1 MDKLTFTRC
10 CPGLSFVNICERA
23 MSNLNI
29 GQAGLSLMMDPNAD
43 RFLIEDVI
51 GGTTSMKAVRQNI
64 YDYYAAV
71 PITVDILKC
80 RLALLDGGSN
90 GS

>member
-1 MDKLTFTRC
+1 MDKLTFTVY
-10 CPGLSFVNICERA
+10 CPWLSFVNICERA

-51 GGTTSMKAVRQNI
+51 GGYINES
-64 YDYYAAV
+64 
-71 PITVDILKC
+71 C
-80 RLALLDGGSN
+80 
-90 GS
+90 